1 MVSGPTVDGCT
12 LVVQDGT
19 AVTNEVAAS
28 WANSAFDQHVTELL
42 EGEVSRRFVERDP
55 PLRVITADGKT
66 LQPSELIM
74 DVTYYVEHVFV
85 PFEFRQYF
93 DRARQSVLRD
103 TAIAGLAFPDGTAAD
118 LILNKAPQGD
128 IDVSL
133 VLVPNQLK

>member
-1 MVSGPTVDGCT
+1 
-12 LVVQDGT
+12 
-19 AVTNEVAAS
+19 
-28 WANSAFDQHVTELL
+28 
-42 EGEVSRRFVERDP
+42 VERDP